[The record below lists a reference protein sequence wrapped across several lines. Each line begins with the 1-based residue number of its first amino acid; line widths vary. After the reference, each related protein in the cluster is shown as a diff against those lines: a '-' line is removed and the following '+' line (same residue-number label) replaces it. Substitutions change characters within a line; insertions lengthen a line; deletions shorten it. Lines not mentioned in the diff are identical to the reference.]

1 MIWLRR
7 HKMRVG
13 EYSYQLTRVSSMDYD
28 SLQEFRQ
35 LRSTHSRIPRT
46 ARLVRWCPPP
56 PRLVKVNF
64 DGAFFSSENI
74 NGLEIIIR
82 NDQGLAMTTLPQQIP
97 LLASVEIVEVL
108 AARQTLLFA

>member
-56 PRLVKVNF
+56 PSAFFSKVNF

-74 NGLEIIIR
+74 NGLGIIIR
-82 NDQGLAMTTLPQQIP
+82 NEQGLVRTTLPQQIP
-97 LLASVEIVEVL
+97 LLASVEIV
-108 AARQTLLFA
+108 